1 MTPVVSAALGAAV
14 VYYGFVFLGRVPVLW
29 IPWGMILLLTGI
41 SFFRVL
47 AAGPGGLLDARSL
60 CRPARGISLRLLALA
75 AGLGLGFIAAAAAAN
90 TGVYLGL
97 EKARVVGIYG
107 TLRDDPRSL
116 SGGQGMGVLEL
127 KGLAG
132 PGGLRASARGK
143 LPVFFPPEALSR
155 LRGFGRGCEIYVEGA
170 LIDPADPAKGDSL
183 RARSVHVMRPAPVLE
198 RFRSALR
205 LRIIEGFSRL
215 STGQNL
221 LPFGGLSLALLL
233 GVRDNLD
240 TEFARGY
247 RDAGCSHVLALSG
260 MHLAILSS
268 IIALCLKK
276 ILGLRAAALVG
287 AVFIL
292 LYVLLVGPQ
301 PSLVRAAIM
310 YLLGTLTVL
319 KALPRRA
326 FELLALA
333 FLLQILLDPP
343 SGYSL
348 SFVLSYLAL
357 AGILI
362 LGEIILDLLRGILPQ
377 SLAQSLA
384 ASLGA
389 FIATWA
395 FTASSFGVL
404 RPVGIL
410 AGLFIVPLTT
420 LFMALSLG
428 ALFLDF
434 LAPFLTGP
442 VDILRFSLSL
452 LYGILERLVSF
463 AGRVPAFPVYSLFP
477 ALITSGITAVLL
489 FFLQTKYITRRR
501 YLAPFD

>member
-1 MTPVVSAALGAAV
+1 
-14 VYYGFVFLGRVPVLW
+14 
-29 IPWGMILLLTGI
+29 
-41 SFFRVL
+41 
-47 AAGPGGLLDARSL
+47 
-60 CRPARGISLRLLALA
+60 
-75 AGLGLGFIAAAAAAN
+75 LGLGFAAAAAAN
-90 TGVYLGL
+90 TGLYLGL
-97 EKARVVGIYG
+97 EEARVTGIYG

-116 SGGQGMGVLEL
+116 SGGRGMGVIEL

-143 LPVFFPPEALSR
+143 IPVFFPPEALSR
-155 LRGFGRGCEIYVEGA
+155 LRGFGRGCEIYAEGA
-170 LIDPADPAKGDSL
+170 LVSASDPSPDPSRGGISF
-183 RARSVHVMRPAPVLE
+183 RSRSVHVTVSAPAPE

-215 STGQNL
+215 SAGPNL

-268 IIALCLKK
+268 IIAFCLKK
-276 ILGLRAAALVG
+276 PLGLRAAALLG
-287 AVFIL
+287 ALFIL

-301 PSLVRAAIM
+301 PSLVRAALM
-310 YLLGTLTVL
+310 YFLGTLTVL

-326 FELLALA
+326 LELLALA

-348 SFVLSYLAL
+348 SFLLSYLAL

-362 LGEIILDLLRGILPQ
+362 LGEIFLDLLRGILPQ
-377 SLAQSLA
+377 GLAQSLA

-389 FIATWA
+389 FVATWA
-395 FTASSFGVL
+395 FTAASFGVL

-428 ALFLDF
+428 ALFLNLF
-434 LAPFLTGP
+434 LPFLTGP
-442 VDILRFSLSL
+442 VDVLRISLSL

-477 ALITSGITAVLL
+477 AFIATGMVTVLL
-489 FFLQTKYITRRR
+489 LCLKIKYIPRRR